1 MGDDARPGRQLGW
14 LAAPTCIVLLFSF
27 VFPLALIAR
36 YSVNE
41 FVPGQLMREALTPAN
56 YVRFFTDALFQRV
69 FVTTLVVSLAS
80 GFVAVLVGIPT
91 AFALRGLSA
100 RWRSAL
106 ITLLLF
112 PLLVVTVVRAAGWV
126 ALLNERGAVNSFLLA
141 LHVISEPIRFL
152 RTAPALIVAMSS
164 SLLPYIV
171 ISIDSVLQAVPR
183 HLEEAAMVLGAPPRA
198 AFRYVIL
205 PLILPGIVTGFVLSF
220 ILSMDAYATPLLIG
234 GSAIRMMSPMIYVQ
248 VSELQNWPFAS
259 AISIVLIVTS
269 VTLSA
274 LITVAAAQRK
284 WR

>member
-1 MGDDARPGRQLGW
+1 MSNDARQAWQLGW

-41 FVPGQLMREALTPAN
+41 FVPGELMREALTPAN
-56 YVRFFTDALFQRV
+56 YARFFTDDLFQRV
-69 FVTTLVVSLAS
+69 FATTLGISLAS
-80 GFVAVLVGIPT
+80 SFVAVLVGIPT
-91 AFALRGLSA
+91 AFALRRFSP
-100 RWRSAL
+100 RWRSVL

-126 ALLNERGAVNSFLLA
+126 ALFNERGALNSFLLA
-141 LHVISEPIRFL
+141 LHLTSEPVRFL
-152 RTAPALIVAMSS
+152 RTAPALIVAMAS

-171 ISIDSVLQAVPR
+171 ISIDSVLQSVPR
-183 HLEEAAMVLGAPPRA
+183 ELEEAAMVLGAPPHA
-198 AFRYVIL
+198 AFRHVIL

-259 AISIVLIVTS
+259 AISIVLVVTS
-269 VTLSA
+269 LVVSG
-274 LITVAAAQRK
+274 LITMAATQKK